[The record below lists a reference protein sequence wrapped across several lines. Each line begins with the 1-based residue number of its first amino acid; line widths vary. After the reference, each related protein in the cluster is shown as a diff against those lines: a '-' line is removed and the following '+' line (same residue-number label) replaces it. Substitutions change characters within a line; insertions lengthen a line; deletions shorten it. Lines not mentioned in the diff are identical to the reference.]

1 MRARV
6 VEISARMSG
15 LRTRT
20 IGSGSRSSFF
30 LIFPVAYAAGR
41 KSATAAAM
49 TTASAS
55 AAARSTASR
64 SSTAVPTGTTS
75 TPAGS
80 GIDVFAATS
89 VTRAP
94 RAAAV
99 RARA

>member
-1 MRARV
+1 
-6 VEISARMSG
+6 
-15 LRTRT
+15 
-20 IGSGSRSSFF
+20 
-30 LIFPVAYAAGR
+30 
-41 KSATAAAM
+41 M

-80 GIDVFAATS
+80 GIDAFAATR